1 MRDLVALSALPAVW
15 AGYQPRQVAEGLAD
29 VLLKTLRLDL
39 VYLRLRGQT
48 AGQEI
53 EVFCT
58 AGPPTTSEQLQDLSK
73 ALAPWLE
80 GARSNST
87 PSIPNPVGRGTV
99 HLVIDPIGCDGNDG
113 LLIAGSQ
120 QTGFPTE
127 EDCLLLRVGANQ
139 AAAAIQRQ
147 RAEEALVQER
157 YLLHSLMDNLPD
169 NIYFKDA
176 ASRFVRINKA
186 LTTYFG
192 LSDPAQAIGKT
203 DFDFFTEEHARQA
216 YADER
221 EIMRTGQPVVGKEE
235 KEVWLDG
242 RVRWVSTTK
251 MPFRDSDGQIIGTF
265 GVARD
270 ITNVKLGEEALRE
283 SERRFRTFVDHAT
296 DAFFLQDDRGVILD

>member
-29 VLLKTLRLDL
+29 VLLKTRRLDL

-53 EVFCT
+53 EVFRT
-58 AGPPTTSEQLQDLSK
+58 AGPPTTTEQVRDLSK

-80 GARSNST
+80 GARSNVV

-99 HLVIDPIGCDGNDG
+99 HLVINPIGCDGNDG

-120 QTGFPTE
+120 QTGFPSE
-127 EDCLLLRVGANQ
+127 EDCLLLSVGANQ
-139 AAAAIQRQ
+139 AAAVIQRQ

-157 YLLHSLMDNLPD
+157 YLLHALMDNLPD

-186 LTTYFG
+186 LATSFG

-203 DFDFFTEEHARQA
+203 DFDFFTEEHARPA
-216 YADER
+216 YADEQ
-221 EIMRTGQPVVGKEE
+221 EILRTGQPVVGKEE
-235 KEVWLDG
+235 KETWLDG

-251 MPFRDSDGQIIGTF
+251 MPFRDKDGRIIGTF

-270 ITNVKLGEEALRE
+270 ITKVKLAEEALRE
-283 SERRFRTFVDHAT
+283 SEERFRGTFENAAVGIA
-296 DAFFLQDDRGVILD
+296 